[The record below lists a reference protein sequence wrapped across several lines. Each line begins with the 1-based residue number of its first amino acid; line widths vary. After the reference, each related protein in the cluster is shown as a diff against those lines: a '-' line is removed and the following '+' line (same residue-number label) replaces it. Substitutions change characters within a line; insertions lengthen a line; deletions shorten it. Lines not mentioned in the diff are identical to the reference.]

1 MKSLSIT
8 LVNRGKELS
17 VKDRWRDQNPAL
29 HTVRGSPYLKPNMST
44 LRFAEEI
51 LLLALDEKTGK
62 LHPMPERG
70 LDFALAGGL
79 LMELAF
85 RNQIDTDITRLIV
98 VDRSSTGDELLDE
111 VLELLPED
119 DPNLTI
125 QKGLSRVALKA
136 DALRKKLFAGLVEKK
151 ILRQEE
157 HRFLWV
163 LNERRY
169 PVVDDRQE
177 QEVRSRIR
185 EVIIEGTIPDP
196 RDVAIICLMNACD
209 LGHTMFSSDELEQY
223 GARIDQVSKM
233 DMIGQALAKAIREI
247 QRAILEVIAYSGM

>member
-1 MKSLSIT
+1 M
-8 LVNRGKELS
+8 N
-17 VKDRWRDQNPAL
+17 N
-29 HTVRGSPYLKPNMST
+29 N

-51 LLLALDEKTGK
+51 LLLALDDKTGK
-62 LHPMPERG
+62 LHPLPERG

-85 RNQIDTDITRLIV
+85 CNKIDTDIKRLIIV
-98 VDRSSTGDELLDE
+98 NRDPTGDPMLDGIMA
-111 VLELLPED
+111 LLPED
-119 DPNLTI
+119 DDGLTV
-125 QKGLSRVALKA
+125 QKALSRVALKS
-136 DALRKKLFAGLVEKK
+136 DTLRRDLFRGLVEKG
-151 ILRQEE
+151 ILQKEE

-185 EVIIEGTIPDP
+185 EVIIDGGIPDP

-209 LGHTMFSSDELEQY
+209 LSHTIFSAAELEKFSDRIEQV
-223 GARIDQVSKM
+223 ARM

-247 QRAILEVIAYSGM
+247 QRAVLEVIAYSGM